1 MNFKGSW
8 NFQRY
13 EEFLAFL
20 NSNQDKKYQE
30 FHKKSIGCNNV
41 IGVRTPILKNIA
53 KEISQGEYQ
62 QFIKLNTANFYETIM
77 IEGFLYS
84 FLKIPFEELVTYLD
98 RYLKKIN
105 CWAHV
110 DLTVSNLKIFKEEK
124 RLLFNKYSPYLDI
137 YEALGWAYD
146 RIKNKTPI
154 DGTYPIISLLGENIE
169 NIKTKIRNNSYLK
182 KTIDSLLEDVLP
194 ILFITYTLG
203 EIFNLIENY
212 ELDENWKYIIKSV
225 IGIKSNSE
233 TNNFEIKKI
242 TKEIR

>member
-1 MNFKGSW
+1 MNFEGSW

-77 IEGFLYS
+77 IEGFLYG

-124 RLLFNKYSPYLDI
+124 VLGFKYAKKLIHSKNNWIKRTGIIILLNYYLYDTYIDKTLELVSKIKSDDYYVKMAIAWLMSVSYIKYKEKTLVYLVNIQDTFI
-137 YEALGWAYD
+137 Y
-146 RIKNKTPI
+146 NKTL
-154 DGTYPIISLLGENIE
+154 S
-169 NIKTKIRNNSYLK
+169 KIV
-182 KTIDSLLEDVLP
+182 DSNRVSKEEKE
-194 ILFITYTLG
+194 F
-203 EIFNLIENY
+203 
-212 ELDENWKYIIKSV
+212 IKSLKRKV
-225 IGIKSNSE
+225 EKKEKIGQI
-233 TNNFEIKKI
+233 
-242 TKEIR
+242 